1 MMQKSGSAIALFM
14 RCSLCNVYGA
24 LSSQLSNFELCSARV
39 RRAYGGS
46 QRRCQISASDYEGSV
61 GQRSDGAGH
70 APGDPTRWLTKN
82 SRGFSGEYGHDDE
95 QGCKRGLLVKYSFIA
110 LALAAA
116 TLTPSAF
123 AGFNIQDTQILGSD
137 DAAMGKYQPYEA
149 PANGTFRSADGS
161 RQSNQERYKDAEL
174 MVDLAYIA
182 ISQRG
187 SGPAPVFDGFG
198 DDLPFTSAMTMIL
211 PQGWRFYRD
220 KELDPKAVP
229 EKVSYPGGRPWPEV
243 MKQIGDRYALHFHL
257 DWYDRTVMM
266 TKGRFAVGMQTARV
280 KVINEPT
287 VAPVIATVASAGPLA
302 AVATGVAPS
311 KSFSKTSAP
320 PVAVVAGS
328 GSTNLAAPSPN
339 SKLVSSAPVVA
350 PVAVKPLAPPAPV
363 PPPIPSWEVTT
374 KDRTMR
380 EALKKWAGTAGWT
393 FQPEHWAV
401 PVDIPLTAGASF
413 RGDFKTA
420 VRQLI
425 ASTELSETPLQPCFY
440 SNRVVRVVPINEM
453 CDRMSA
459 R

>member
-1 MMQKSGSAIALFM
+1 M
-14 RCSLCNVYGA
+14 
-24 LSSQLSNFELCSARV
+24 
-39 RRAYGGS
+39 
-46 QRRCQISASDYEGSV
+46 
-61 GQRSDGAGH
+61 
-70 APGDPTRWLTKN
+70 
-82 SRGFSGEYGHDDE
+82 
-95 QGCKRGLLVKYSFIA
+95 KYSFIA

-116 TLTPSAF
+116 TLSPTAF
-123 AGFNIQDTQILGSD
+123 GGFSIQDTQILGSE

-149 PANGTFRSADGS
+149 PANGSFRSADGS
-161 RQSNQERYKDAEL
+161 PQSNQERYKDAEL
-174 MVDLAYIA
+174 MVDLAYTA
-182 ISQRG
+182 VSQRG
-187 SGPAPVFDGFG
+187 NGPAPVYDGFG

-220 KELDPKAVP
+220 KDLDPKAVP
-229 EKVSYPGGRPWPEV
+229 AKVSYPGGRPWPEV

-266 TKGRFAVGMQTARV
+266 TKGRLGAGMQTAHV

-287 VAPVIATVASAGPLA
+287 VAPINAVVASAAPTS

-311 KSFSKTSAP
+311 KSFTKSAAT
-320 PVAVVAGS
+320 PVAVVTGS
-328 GSTNLAAPSPN
+328 VSKTLAPAVSVPKVATPSN
-339 SKLVSSAPVVA
+339 FA
-350 PVAVKPLAPPAPV
+350 VAVPIKPSVPAVPA
-363 PPPIPSWEVTT
+363 PPPIPSWEVTP

-380 EALKKWAGTAGWT
+380 EALKKWASTAGWT

-425 ASTELSETPLQPCFY
+425 SSTELSETPLQPCFY